1 MYKKQH
7 IHFVGIGG
15 IGMSGLAH
23 VLLTL
28 GYRVTGSD
36 LRTTDI
42 TRALEEKG
50 GVIYRGHEPQYV
62 LGADVVVTSS
72 AIRDDN
78 PEVEAARFAHIP
90 VIPRAEMLAE
100 LMRLK
105 KFGIAVAGAH
115 GKTSTTS
122 MVASV
127 LREAD
132 FDPTVIIGGKLNGM
146 GGSNA
151 YWGKG
156 EFLVAEAD
164 ESDGSFLRLTPSI
177 AVVTNIDR
185 EHLDHYGDFE
195 KVKEAFAKF
204 IDSVPFYGV
213 TILCSDDTILA
224 DMAARASKRIIT
236 YGTDSFA
243 ELQARNI
250 KYEGTGVIFDVWCS
264 ESELGF
270 IRLPAP
276 GLHHVRNSLAA
287 IAVGLELDIP
297 FEQIKQGLRNYGGV
311 GRRFDIL
318 GEVNGITVMDD
329 YAHHPTEIQATLT
342 AARAAWP
349 DRRIVVLFEP
359 HRYSRTKD
367 LMDEF
372 PPAFREADELW
383 LADIYPASEE
393 PIVGVT
399 GRRLATVI
407 KSVWGGPV
415 NFVEKCADLP
425 HAVVPTLKPG
435 DVAITMGAGS
445 IGGAGRKILELLR
458 ASESSAKAAN

>member
-1 MYKKQH
+1 M
-7 IHFVGIGG
+7 
-15 IGMSGLAH
+15 
-23 VLLTL
+23 
-28 GYRVTGSD
+28 TGSD

-42 TRALEEKG
+42 TRSLEEKG
-50 GVIYRGHEPQYV
+50 GVIYRGHEPEYV

-72 AIRDDN
+72 AIRQDN
-78 PEVEAARFAHIP
+78 PEVEAARLAHIP

-127 LREAD
+127 LTYAE
-132 FDPTVIIGGKLNGM
+132 FDPTVIIGGKINGM
-146 GGSNA
+146 GSNA
-151 YWGKG
+151 YWGSG

-185 EHLDHYGDFE
+185 EHLDHYGAFNA
-195 KVKEAFAKF
+195 VKDAFCKF
-204 IDSVPFYGV
+204 IESVPFYGV
-213 TILCSDDTILA
+213 TILCSDDPVLA
-224 DMAARASKRIIT
+224 DMAANASKRIAT
-236 YGTDSFA
+236 YGTDRYA
-243 ELQARNI
+243 DLQARNI
-250 KYEGTGVIFDVWCS
+250 KYEGTGVVFDVWCHDG
-264 ESELGF
+264 ELGYV
-270 IRLPAP
+270 RLPVP

-297 FEQIKQGLRNYGGV
+297 FEQIKKGLFNYSGV
-311 GRRFDIL
+311 GRRFDML

-349 DRRIVVLFEP
+349 DKRLVVLFEP

-367 LMDEF
+367 LMEEF

-399 GRRLATVI
+399 GKRLASTI

-415 NFVEKCADLP
+415 TFVEQCHDLP
-425 HAVVPTLKPG
+425 SAVVPTLRRG
-435 DVAITMGAGS
+435 DVVITMGAGS
-445 IGGAGRKILELLR
+445 IGSIGRKIIDHLKHGD
-458 ASESSAKAAN
+458 SSVALQGT

>member
-1 MYKKQH
+1 M
-7 IHFVGIGG
+7 
-15 IGMSGLAH
+15 LAH

-36 LRTTDI
+36 LRSTDI

-72 AIRDDN
+72 AIRDNN

-100 LMRLK
+100 LMSLK

-127 LREAD
+127 LTQAD

-151 YWGKG
+151 YWGTG

-185 EHLDHYGDFE
+185 EHLDHYGDFQN
-195 KVKEAFAKF
+195 VKAAFCKF
-204 IDSVPFYGV
+204 INSVPFYGV
-213 TILCSDDTILA
+213 TIVCSDDPLLA
-224 DMAARASKRIIT
+224 DMAVNASKRIIT

-243 ELQARNI
+243 DLQARNI
-250 KYEGTGVIFDVWCS
+250 KYEGTGVVFDVWSCAC
-264 ESELGF
+264 G
-270 IRLPAP
+270 
-276 GLHHVRNSLAA
+276 H
-287 IAVGLELDIP
+287 
-297 FEQIKQGLRNYGGV
+297 
-311 GRRFDIL
+311 
-318 GEVNGITVMDD
+318 
-329 YAHHPTEIQATLT
+329 
-342 AARAAWP
+342 
-349 DRRIVVLFEP
+349 
-359 HRYSRTKD
+359 SR
-367 LMDEF
+367 
-372 PPAFREADELW
+372 
-383 LADIYPASEE
+383 
-393 PIVGVT
+393 
-399 GRRLATVI
+399 
-407 KSVWGGPV
+407 
-415 NFVEKCADLP
+415 
-425 HAVVPTLKPG
+425 
-435 DVAITMGAGS
+435 GA
-445 IGGAGRKILELLR
+445 
-458 ASESSAKAAN
+458 

>member
-1 MYKKQH
+1 
-7 IHFVGIGG
+7 
-15 IGMSGLAH
+15 MSGLAH

-36 LRTTDI
+36 LRSTDI

-72 AIRDDN
+72 AIRDNN

-100 LMRLK
+100 LMSLK

-127 LREAD
+127 LTQAD

-151 YWGKG
+151 YWGTG

-185 EHLDHYGDFE
+185 EHLDHYGDFQN
-195 KVKEAFAKF
+195 VKAAFCKF
-204 IDSVPFYGV
+204 INSVPFYGV
-213 TILCSDDTILA
+213 TIVCSDDPLLA
-224 DMAARASKRIIT
+224 DMAVNASKRIIT

-243 ELQARNI
+243 DLQARNI
-250 KYEGTGVIFDVWCS
+250 KYEGTGVVFDVWSCD
-264 ESELGF
+264 SELGY
-270 IRLPAP
+270 IKLPAP

-287 IAVGLELDIP
+287 IAVGLELDIS
-297 FEQIKQGLRNYGGV
+297 FEQIKKGLLNYGGV

-318 GEVNGITVMDD
+318 GEVDGITVMDD

-349 DRRIVVLFEP
+349 DRRLVVLFEP

-367 LMDEF
+367 LMKEF
-372 PPAFREADELW
+372 PHAFGQADELW

-399 GRRLATVI
+399 GKRLASEI
-407 KSVWGGPV
+407 KSEWGGPV

-425 HAVVPTLKPG
+425 VTVVPTLSPG
-435 DVAITMGAGS
+435 DVVITMGAGS
-445 IGGAGRKILELLR
+445 IGGIGRKILEHIRQADRSVQAL
-458 ASESSAKAAN
+458 

>member
-36 LRTTDI
+36 LRSTDI
-42 TRALEEKG
+42 TRALERQG

-62 LGADVVVTSS
+62 LGADVVVISS

-127 LREAD
+127 LTHAD

-151 YWGKG
+151 YWGSG

-195 KVKEAFAKF
+195 NVKTAFHEF
-204 IDSVPFYGV
+204 INSVPFYGV
-213 TILCSDDTILA
+213 TILCSDDPLLA
-224 DMAARASKRIIT
+224 EMASTSSKRITT

-243 ELQARNI
+243 DLQARNI
-250 KYEGTGVIFDVWCS
+250 KYEGTGVVFDVWCS
-264 ESELGF
+264 DGELCY

-297 FEQIKQGLRNYGGV
+297 FEVIKNGLLNYGGV

-318 GEVNGITVMDD
+318 CEINNITVMDD

-349 DRRIVVLFEP
+349 DRRLVVLFEP

-367 LMDEF
+367 LMSDF
-372 PPAFREADELW
+372 PHAFREADELW
-383 LADIYPASEE
+383 LSEIYPASEE

-399 GRRLATVI
+399 GRRLASEI
-407 KSVWGGPV
+407 RSVWGGPV
-415 NFVEKCADLP
+415 HFVEKCSLLP
-425 HAVVPTLKPG
+425 ETVVPTLRSG
-435 DVAITMGAGS
+435 DVVITMGAGS
-445 IGGAGRKILELLR
+445 IGGVGRKLIELIQQAER
-458 ASESSAKAAN
+458 SAQVV

>member
-1 MYKKQH
+1 
-7 IHFVGIGG
+7 
-15 IGMSGLAH
+15 MSGLAH

-36 LRTTDI
+36 LRSTDI

-127 LREAD
+127 LTQAD

-151 YWGKG
+151 YWGTG

-177 AVVTNIDR
+177 SVVTNIDR

-195 KVKEAFAKF
+195 NVKAAFCKF
-204 IDSVPFYGV
+204 INSVPFYGV
-213 TILCSDDTILA
+213 TIVCSDDPLLA
-224 DMAARASKRIIT
+224 DMAVNASKRIMT

-243 ELQARNI
+243 DLQARNI
-250 KYEGTGVIFDVWCS
+250 KYEGTGVVFDVWSCD
-264 ESELGF
+264 SELGY
-270 IRLPAP
+270 IKLPAP

-297 FEQIKQGLRNYGGV
+297 FEKIKNGLLNYGGV

-318 GEVNGITVMDD
+318 GEVDGITVMDD

-349 DRRIVVLFEP
+349 DRRLVVLFEP

-367 LMDEF
+367 LMKEF
-372 PPAFREADELW
+372 PHAFAQADELW

-399 GRRLATVI
+399 GKRLASEI
-407 KSVWGGPV
+407 KSEWGGPV

-425 HAVVPTLKPG
+425 VTVVPTLSPG
-435 DVAITMGAGS
+435 DVVITMGAGS
-445 IGGAGRKILELLR
+445 IGGIGRKILEHIRQADRSVQAL
-458 ASESSAKAAN
+458 

>member
-36 LRTTDI
+36 LRSTDI
-42 TRALEEKG
+42 TRTLEEKG

-127 LREAD
+127 LTQAE

-151 YWGKG
+151 YWGTG

-195 KVKEAFAKF
+195 SVKAAFCKF
-204 IDSVPFYGV
+204 INSVPFYGV
-213 TILCSDDTILA
+213 TIVCSDDPLLA
-224 DMAARASKRIIT
+224 DMAVNASKRITT

-243 ELQARNI
+243 QLQARNI
-250 KYEGTGVIFDVWCS
+250 KYEGTGVVFDVWFNDA
-264 ESELGF
+264 ELGY

-297 FEQIKQGLRNYGGV
+297 FEQIKSGLLNYGGV

-318 GEVNGITVMDD
+318 GEVDGVTVMDD

-349 DRRIVVLFEP
+349 DRRLVVLFEP
-359 HRYSRTKD
+359 HRYTRTRD
-367 LMDEF
+367 LMQEF
-372 PPAFREADELW
+372 PQAFSQADELW

-399 GRRLATVI
+399 GKRLASEI
-407 KSVWGGPV
+407 RSEWGGPV
-415 NFVEKCADLP
+415 HFVEKCANLP
-425 HAVVPTLKPG
+425 DTVAPALSHG
-435 DVAITMGAGS
+435 DVVITMGAGS
-445 IGGAGRKILELLR
+445 IGGIGKKILEQLR
-458 ASESSAKAAN
+458 QAESSAQAV